1 MITIKDIAKVA
12 GVSHSTVSRSLND
25 SNQISEKTKNKIK
38 KIAEDMGFEFNLNA
52 RSLNTKKNNTI
63 GIIVPEFFG
72 DIKIE
77 VFFGKMLGYLI
88 REIEKEGYT
97 SRIEY
102 AKNSL
107 DKKSNIQK
115 MIQSRRID
123 GLIIIHENIS
133 KEEFD
138 FLYKKQFPVVFLHH
152 KPKPFLNKNINYIGT
167 DNYKGG
173 YIATEYLIN
182 KGHKKIATLTWDC
195 FGTEH
200 IERTNGYRAALDFNG
215 IKINEEIIFK
225 TDLSFEENY
234 NIIEKN
240 IDIFKEITAV
250 FAQTD
255 LSALAVIEALKN
267 NGISVPKDVS
277 IIGYDDI
284 EFGKFFKPYLTTI
297 HQPINEIV
305 IESIKILIDIIDMKK
320 NKNMKKM
327 FEPYIVERDTV
338 IEI

>member
-38 KIAEDMGFEFNLNA
+38 KIAEEMGFEFNLNA
-52 RSLNTKKNNTI
+52 RSLNTQKTNTL

-72 DIKIE
+72 DIRIE
-77 VFFGKMLGYLI
+77 VFFGKMLGYLL

-123 GLIIIHENIS
+123 GLIIIHENIL
-133 KEEFD
+133 EDEFE
-138 FLYKKQFPVVFLHH
+138 FLSEKDFPVIFLHH
-152 KPKPFLNKNINYIGT
+152 KPELFFDKNINYIGT

-173 YIATEYLIN
+173 YMATEYLIN
-182 KGHKKIATLTWDC
+182 KGHEKIATLTWDC
-195 FGTEH
+195 LGIEQA
-200 IERTNGYRAALDFNG
+200 ERTNGYIAALNSNG
-215 IKINEEIIFK
+215 IKVNEKIIFK

-240 IDIFKEITAV
+240 IDIFKEVTAV

-277 IIGYDDI
+277 VIGYDDI

-297 HQPINEIV
+297 HQPIEEIV
-305 IESIKILIDIIDMKK
+305 KESVKTLIDIIMTKK
-320 NKNMKKM
+320 NKSIKKV
-327 FEPYIVERDTV
+327 FEPYLVERDTV